1 MKTSF
6 VHLIFVLSGFLTM
19 AYASAEEIGMVT
31 GSPTGTYIKFGY
43 DIAAVARKAGLN
55 IQVKESQG
63 SIDNINRMD
72 SSENAA
78 FGIVQSD
85 VLGFLARSDKANLKA
100 VANKLRLV
108 FPLYHEEVHLF
119 ASKDINRFEDLEGKR
134 LILGVKGSG
143 NWLTAMNLLQLLNV
157 KPGET
162 IEDLPPPKAIT
173 AVLTGKADAMIYV
186 AGKPVEL
193 FTNLDKLKS
202 EPEYAPLVEQV
213 HFVSLDDP
221 RLLKEYLPAGIAAG
235 DYSWS
240 GNDTPTIAVKAL
252 LVSFDFSGKQTP
264 YYRQR
269 CQELATLG
277 KALRDNID
285 NLKQTGH
292 PKWQEVNL
300 EENVGIWKLD
310 ACSRQSGKVVGQGGK
325 PATNRDISRELE
337 DILSKPAPRR

>member
-1 MKTSF
+1 MKTRF
-6 VHLIFVLSGFLTM
+6 IHLLLVLSGFLTIP
-19 AYASAEEIGMVT
+19 YATAEEIGMVT

-43 DIAAVARKAGLN
+43 DIAAVAQKAGLN

-100 VANKLRLV
+100 VAGKLRLV

-119 ASKDINRFEDLEGKR
+119 ARKDINRFEDLEGQR

-157 KPGET
+157 KPREYV
-162 IEDLPPPKAIT
+162 EDLPPPKAIT

-202 EPEYAPLVEQV
+202 DPEYASLVEQV
-213 HFVSLDDP
+213 HFVRLDDP
-221 RLLKEYLPAGIAAG
+221 RLLKEYLPAAIAAG
-235 DYSWS
+235 DYGWS

-277 KALRDNID
+277 RALRDNID
-285 NLKQTGH
+285 TLKQTGH
-292 PKWQEVNL
+292 PKWQQVKL
-300 EENVGIWKLD
+300 EDNVGIWKLD
-310 ACSRQSGKVVGQGGK
+310 ACSRQSDKIGQGGK
-325 PATNRDISRELE
+325 PATNRDIGRELE